1 MRRRQTRI
9 SRVDIISHE
18 SHVAESIHLCRQK
31 LKSNP
36 GISVSQS
43 PCTVQTRMLGRGH
56 TLSSYSVSRE

>member
-18 SHVAESIHLCRQK
+18 SHVAESIHLRRQK

-36 GISVSQS
+36 GISVSQFL
-43 PCTVQTRMLGRGH
+43 CTVQTRMLRRGH